1 LKRRSL
7 SVHPLRSQMAEGE
20 PTFEDALKQ
29 LESAVETLESGNLPL
44 AEALRLFEEGLR
56 ASNLCRARLEE
67 AKQRVE
73 VLAAESGN
81 DFRLTDLDAGEEQPA
96 E

>member
-1 LKRRSL
+1 
-7 SVHPLRSQMAEGE
+7 MAEGK

-29 LESAVETLESGNLPL
+29 LESAVEILESGNLPL

>member
-1 LKRRSL
+1 
-7 SVHPLRSQMAEGE
+7 MADGE

-29 LESAVETLESGNLPL
+29 LESAVGTLESGNLPL
-44 AEALRLFEEGLR
+44 ADALRLFEEGLR

-81 DFRLTDLDAGEEQPA
+81 EFRLTDLDAGEEQRA

>member
-1 LKRRSL
+1 
-7 SVHPLRSQMAEGE
+7 MAEGE

-29 LESAVETLESGNLPL
+29 LETAVETLESGNLPL
-44 AEALRLFEEGLR
+44 ADALRLFEEGLR

-81 DFRLTDLDAGEEQPA
+81 DFRLTDLDVGEEQRT

>member
-1 LKRRSL
+1 
-7 SVHPLRSQMAEGE
+7 MAEGE

-29 LESAVETLESGNLPL
+29 LEAAVEALESGNLPL
-44 AEALRLFEEGLR
+44 ADALRLFEEGLR
-56 ASNLCRARLEE
+56 ASNLCRTRLEE

-73 VLAAESGN
+73 VLAAESDS
-81 DFRLTDLDAGEEQPA
+81 DFRLTDLDAGEEQRD

>member
-1 LKRRSL
+1 
-7 SVHPLRSQMAEGE
+7 MAEGE

>member
-1 LKRRSL
+1 
-7 SVHPLRSQMAEGE
+7 MAEGE

-81 DFRLTDLDAGEEQPA
+81 DFRLTDLDAGEEQPV

>member
-1 LKRRSL
+1 
-7 SVHPLRSQMAEGE
+7 MAEGK

-81 DFRLTDLDAGEEQPA
+81 DFRLTDLDAGEEQRA

>member
-1 LKRRSL
+1 M
-7 SVHPLRSQMAEGE
+7 PEGE

-81 DFRLTDLDAGEEQPA
+81 DFRLTDLDAGEEQRA

>member
-1 LKRRSL
+1 
-7 SVHPLRSQMAEGE
+7 MAEGE

-29 LESAVETLESGNLPL
+29 LESAVGTLESGNLPL
-44 AEALRLFEEGLR
+44 ADALRLFEEGLR

-81 DFRLTDLDAGEEQPA
+81 EFRLTDLDAGEEQRA